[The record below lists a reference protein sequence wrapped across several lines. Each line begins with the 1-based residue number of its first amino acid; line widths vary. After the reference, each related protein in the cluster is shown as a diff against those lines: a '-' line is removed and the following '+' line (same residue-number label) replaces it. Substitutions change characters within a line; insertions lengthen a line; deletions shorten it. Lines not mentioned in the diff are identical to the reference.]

1 MNSRYFQASSIFLAL
16 AAAALSGC
24 SGEPSSSDIEK
35 LVETEIKPAA
45 ELQAQMMTRAIGG
58 TAAHF
63 KPKLSDV
70 NKIGCKADGEA
81 AYACDVELV
90 IETAEGDKSKIV
102 PMRLVKGSSG
112 WVLSQ

>member
-16 AAAALSGC
+16 TAVLLSGC

-35 LVETEIKPAA
+35 LVETEVKPMLEIQAKTMARSIPGRGA
-45 ELQAQMMTRAIGG
+45 EFQA
-58 TAAHF
+58 
-63 KPKLSDV
+63 KLSDV

-90 IETAEGDKSKIV
+90 METAEGDKSRIV
-102 PMRLVKGSSG
+102 TMRLVKGSSG